1 MKKPSLLAGLFFIVA
16 VRRQECHFGSA
27 ALKRIPKSV
36 QRFSDK
42 NARKN
47 KS

>member
-1 MKKPSLLAGLFFIVA
+1 MKAQPLGRAFFIVA
-16 VRRQECHFGSA
+16 VRHQECHFGSA